1 MQYTQLSRRSA
12 GVKSSDIDWEKQYLT
27 FIPVQDAVFRWAE
40 RATSGHLEYS
50 TDEGQTWTTIS
61 KNGNTPSIQAGTKV
75 MWKGNLEPDTSS
87 YGDGG
92 IGSFSSTGLYNVMG
106 NTMSLL
112 YGDNYIGQT
121 TLVKSYTFY
130 QLFLNNMV
138 VDCKNMILP
147 ATSLTKRCYSSMF
160 YGCTRLIAAPELP
173 AKTLIDYCYSYMFWG
188 CTSITTTPDLPAT
201 TLAAYCCKNMFTG
214 CTSLT
219 TVPSILP
226 ATVLAQYCYTAMFYG
241 CTNLT
246 KAPELPA
253 KTLINYCY
261 QLMFCECTK
270 LNYIKCLATNISAS
284 ECLSDWVMSVAST
297 GTFVKA
303 VGMTGWSTGTSG
315 TPSGWTV
322 VDDNS

>member
-1 MQYTQLSRRSA
+1 MQHTQLSRRSA

-27 FIPVQDAVFRWAE
+27 FVPMEDAVFKWAQ
-40 RATSGHLEYS
+40 RATSGYLEYS
-50 TDEGQTWTTIS
+50 TDEGQTWTTIAY
-61 KNGNTPSIQAGTKV
+61 NGNTPSISAGTKV
-75 MWKGNLEPDTSS
+75 MWKGNLEPTAGSGS
-87 YGDGG
+87 NGG

-121 TLVKSYTFY
+121 TLVKSHTLCG
-130 QLFLNNMV
+130 LFMENMV

-147 ATSLTKRCYSSMF
+147 ATSLTQRCYNSMF
-160 YGCTRLIAAPELP
+160 YGCTSLIAAPELP
-173 AKTLIDYCYSYMFWG
+173 AKTLTDYCYNYMFWG

-201 TLAAYCCKNMFTG
+201 TLAAYCCQNMFCG

-226 ATVLAQYCYTAMFYG
+226 ATVLARYCYNNMFYG

-261 QLMFCECTK
+261 HRMFSKCTK

-303 VGMTGWSTGTSG
+303 VGMTEWSTGTSG